1 MAPSQVQIATGVLQR
16 LVKEEQSY
24 YKEMDQQKARIS
36 KIEKGE
42 GDDAENKDFQL
53 QQEVRAIDPMPLQDW
68 QSWEVLL
75 IGKSD

>member
-36 KIEKGE
+36 KLEKGE
-42 GDDAENKDFQL
+42 GDDAENMDFQL
-53 QQEVRAIDPMPLQDW
+53 RQEVGTTVHVFFGSWSIDQRMKELTT
-68 QSWEVLL
+68 L
-75 IGKSD
+75 

>member
-42 GDDAENKDFQL
+42 GDDAENRDFQL
-53 QQEVRAIDPMPLQDW
+53 KQEVGATIYLT
-68 QSWEVLL
+68 
-75 IGKSD
+75 